1 MKKVG
6 IKVLE
11 CTVNRKLAPL
21 YGQPDIQA
29 CPFLKEGDSFVSV
42 EGAKPEGFCE
52 SAWQAIYPYV
62 FALGHG
68 APGFWL
74 DWSIDN
80 HSTVLCCNDG
90 LRPVVVL
97 VSALP
102 DEE

>member
-52 SAWQAIYPYV
+52 SA
-62 FALGHG
+62 
-68 APGFWL
+68 
-74 DWSIDN
+74 
-80 HSTVLCCNDG
+80 
-90 LRPVVVL
+90 
-97 VSALP
+97 
-102 DEE
+102 